1 MNSPD
6 DRKTDSAPH
15 STLMRTGL
23 LNERGAPEQDS
34 MAALSRVY
42 AALFYET
49 LWDSFEDTERLSD
62 FLAPLMEAQRN
73 MEYREAFSLIC
84 DAYEE
89 LFQPAPEPAR
99 MMSGHADLETAFA
112 AGFVR
117 RPAEFCETA

>member
-6 DRKTDSAPH
+6 DRKTDSAH
-15 STLMRTGL
+15 STLMRMGL
-23 LNERGAPEQDS
+23 LNERGAPEQDT

-49 LWDSFEDTERLSD
+49 LWDSFEDAERLSD

-84 DAYEE
+84 DAYEA

-99 MMSGHADLETAFA
+99 MMSGYADLESAFA

>member
-1 MNSPD
+1 MNSSD
-6 DRKTDSAPH
+6 DRKTDSEH

-23 LNERGAPEQDS
+23 LNERGAPEQDT

-42 AALFYET
+42 AALFYDT
-49 LWDSFEDTERLSD
+49 LLDSFEDAERLSD

-84 DAYEE
+84 DAYEA

-117 RPAEFCETA
+117 RLAEFCETA

>member
-6 DRKTDSAPH
+6 DRKTDSAH

-23 LNERGAPEQDS
+23 LNERGAPEQDV

-49 LWDSFEDTERLSD
+49 LWDSFEDADRLSD

-73 MEYREAFSLIC
+73 MDYRETFSLVC
-84 DAYEE
+84 DAYEA
-89 LFQPAPEPAR
+89 LFQPVPEPVR
-99 MMSGHADLETAFA
+99 MMSGHAALESAFA

-117 RPAEFCETA
+117 RLTEFCETA

>member
-1 MNSPD
+1 MNSSD
-6 DRKTDSAPH
+6 DRKTDSEH

-23 LNERGAPEQDS
+23 LNERGAPEQDT

-42 AALFYET
+42 AALFYDT
-49 LWDSFEDTERLSD
+49 LLDSFEDAERLSD

-84 DAYEE
+84 DAYEA
-89 LFQPAPEPAR
+89 LFQPAPEPVR
-99 MMSGHADLETAFA
+99 MMSGYADLESAFA

-117 RPAEFCETA
+117 RLAEFCETA

>member
-6 DRKTDSAPH
+6 DRKTDSAH

-23 LNERGAPEQDS
+23 LNERGAPEQDT

-42 AALFYET
+42 AALFYDT
-49 LWDSFEDTERLSD
+49 LLDSFEDAERLSD

-84 DAYEE
+84 DAYEA

-99 MMSGHADLETAFA
+99 MMSGYADLESAFA